1 MRQSIRIIAI
11 YVKSNSIIAAKF
23 ETIADPQQS
32 HINAIK
38 IIDITASL
46 SQQHYYPLLCAF

>member
-1 MRQSIRIIAI
+1 MRQSIRTIAI
-11 YVKSNSIIAAKF
+11 YVKSNSSIAAKF